1 MWRYFIILKN
11 IKEKGYSTNVG
22 DEGGYA
28 PNIQTN
34 DEAIEIVLNAIE
46 SAGYIPG
53 EDIMIALDPAVS
65 EFYDNESKMYIFKS
79 RMEEN

>member
-1 MWRYFIILKN
+1 MGVEVFHHLKKILK
-11 IKEKGYSTNVG
+11 KKGYSTNVG

-65 EFYDNESKMYIFKS
+65 EFYDLSLIHISEPTRPY
-79 RMEEN
+79 